1 MTSYKRVNSILN
13 TSVIDEVRCFLN
25 NSSMLNL
32 EPRFCVCMFL
42 FIHSFILNVLSL
54 VFSLCCFVSDDGH
67 DVLND
72 WQSLIVAWFK
82 FILNTKGTS
91 CKLATTLNISWGLS
105 ASVGFSGKCKRV
117 TRLLCHIRTGWSLK
131 TWWKISVKMREPQR
145 NWSSSDLLCC
155 F

>member
-32 EPRFCVCMFL
+32 EPRFCVHV

-54 VFSLCCFVSDDGH
+54 VFSPCCFVSDDGH

-72 WQSLIVAWFK
+72 
-82 FILNTKGTS
+82 
-91 CKLATTLNISWGLS
+91 
-105 ASVGFSGKCKRV
+105 
-117 TRLLCHIRTGWSLK
+117 
-131 TWWKISVKMREPQR
+131 
-145 NWSSSDLLCC
+145 
-155 F
+155 